1 MSELNRF
8 DLVMCG
14 HSREIEECDNGDY
27 MPYEDHEAKVAKL
40 TGDIKV
46 LRDALSRV
54 AAWDEL
60 SLEFRFSYGSN
71 GQRDFYKAVARKA
84 LAKTE

>member
-27 MPYEDHEAKVAKL
+27 MPYEDHEAIVAKL
-40 TGDIKV
+40 TEDIKV
-46 LRDALSRV
+46 LRSQLAEADSWLKIDQDYYDSPLMFRINKVLS
-54 AAWDEL
+54 E
-60 SLEFRFSYGSN
+60 
-71 GQRDFYKAVARKA
+71 
-84 LAKTE
+84 TEPVEG